1 MENYSIKTNIA
12 VIVSGID
19 EEYQYNII
27 CGINKFANENDVNL
41 SYFAAFGGMLGS
53 KKYDFGEYS
62 IYKLID
68 YSRFDGVILMTNTI
82 SDPYFKELVISSV
95 RSAGIPAVLF
105 DCAQYPEF
113 YNVSINNSE
122 AMKNI
127 VRHLITKHDAKV
139 FNYISGPLSN
149 PEALTRYQAFLE
161 VLDECG
167 LTAEKDRIYF
177 GEFRSQDGRQAVDS
191 FFQAG
196 LSLPDAVVC
205 ANDAMALTA
214 VTALEKMGFHVPQD
228 VIVTGFD
235 CTYNARNF
243 SPVLTTV
250 KRPLFTA
257 GYKACALLCDIF
269 SGKKPEKTML
279 LDAYPVFSESCGC
292 VSCEEQDFSAFKKRS
307 YSRSES
313 MTENISLMNRFNAS
327 LAEAETDNQLFDV
340 IDKFIA
346 ELNCEK
352 FSLCLTE
359 DWEDAFSNVMP
370 IDPDAKYSG
379 FITAPLIWDRGDR
392 RSVGY
397 FPSCKMYPETPET
410 GGNISYFLPLHFRD
424 STLGYCII
432 TNSSFPI
439 NSLLCHSFIMNI
451 SSAIENIRRIFHL
464 NRAMDE
470 LDHLY
475 SYDVLCGIYNRNGFI
490 KRADE
495 IFKECIIGS
504 QKIMI
509 SFIDMDG
516 LKSIN
521 DNYGHTEGDFALQR
535 LARIVSD
542 CCLATSIC
550 ARFGGDEFI
559 ILTRDVSEGDDVSME
574 HRFCNTLNSRKKL
587 LEKPYELSASIGSV
601 IVTASKD
608 VTLYSVIKQADE
620 KMYQLKTKN
629 KMSRDYI
636 RETD

>member
-1 MENYSIKTNIA
+1 MENYTVNASIA

-27 CGINKFANENDVNL
+27 CGINKYAKEYNINI
-41 SYFAAFGGMLGS
+41 SYFAAFGGILGNR
-53 KKYDFGEYS
+53 KYDIGEYS

-68 YSRFDGVILMTNTI
+68 YSQFDGVVLLTNTI
-82 SDPYFKELVISSV
+82 SDIHFREMVISNV
-95 RSAGIPAVLF
+95 KSAGIPAVIL
-105 DCAQYPEF
+105 DCGEYPEF
-113 YNVSINNSE
+113 YNISINNSD
-122 AMKNI
+122 AMKQI
-127 VRHLITKHDAKV
+127 VAHLITEHHARV

-149 PEALTRYQAFLE
+149 PEALARYQAFID
-161 VLDECG
+161 VLDEHDIPP
-167 LTAEKDRIYF
+167 EKDRIYF
-177 GEFRSQDGRQAVDS
+177 GEFRSQDGKQAIDS

-196 LSLPDAVVC
+196 LSLPDAIIC

-214 VTALEKMGFHVPQD
+214 VTALGKMGFHVPQD

-250 KRPLFTA
+250 RRPLFTA
-257 GYKACALLCDIF
+257 GYKACGILCDIMK
-269 SGKKPEKTML
+269 GKTPEKDTML
-279 LDAYPVFSESCGC
+279 EAYPFISESCGC
-292 VSCEEQDFSAFKKRS
+292 VSCEEQDFNAFKKRS
-307 YSRSES
+307 YIRSE
-313 MTENISLMNRFNAS
+313 TVNENISLMNRLNAA
-327 LAEAETDNQLFDV
+327 LAEAETDNQLFNV
-340 IDKFIA
+340 IEKFII

-370 IDPDAKYSG
+370 IDPDAQYAG
-379 FITAPLIWDRGDR
+379 FMTAPLIWDKGDR

-397 FPSCKMYPETPET
+397 FPSCKMYPEAPET

-424 STLGYCII
+424 RTLGYCII
-432 TNSSFPI
+432 TNGSFPV
-439 NSLLCHSFIMNI
+439 NSLLCHSLAMNI

-464 NRAMDE
+464 NKAMDE

-495 IFKECIIGS
+495 IFKESIIGS

-516 LKSIN
+516 LKYIN

-542 CCLATSIC
+542 CCQATSIC

-559 ILTRDVSEGDDVSME
+559 ILTRDVSEGDDVNME
-574 HRFCNTLNSRKKL
+574 HKFCNTLNSRKKL

-608 VTLYSVIKQADE
+608 ITLYSVIKQADE

-629 KMSRDYI
+629 KLSRDYI